1 MQTNYVQ
8 GPFIAKN
15 CPLVKLISMT
25 MAAPHLSR
33 VMKDQDKYLILM
45 LFLSVP

>member
-15 CPLVKLISMT
+15 STLVELISMT
-25 MAAPHLSR
+25 IAAPHLSR
-33 VMKDQDKYLILM
+33 VMKDQDKYLISM
-45 LFLSVP
+45 LFLSFS